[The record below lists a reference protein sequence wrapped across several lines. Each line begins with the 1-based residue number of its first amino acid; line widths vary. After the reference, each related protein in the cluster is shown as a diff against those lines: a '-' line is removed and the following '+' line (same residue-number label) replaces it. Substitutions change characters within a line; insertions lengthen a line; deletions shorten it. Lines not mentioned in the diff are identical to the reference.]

1 MNKPIRALIL
11 AAGLGTRL
19 RPLTL
24 SKPKCLVEINKKPI
38 LELWIEKLE
47 DINAQKIIVNTH
59 YLSDQVNNFLNKKYK
74 NTTKIEVFHETRL
87 YGTAGTLIANHDLF
101 LNSTGIMIHADNF
114 SNMQLF
120 HLIEAHKNKPS
131 NCLLTMLT
139 FTTDNPESC
148 GIVEVDKKGVVINF
162 HEKIKNP
169 PGNLANGAVYVFD
182 NNFLDWLITKHP
194 KAKDFSTEVLPLL
207 NGKIFTFHTNLPY
220 IDIGTPEK
228 LQEARDLNSEIND

>member
-1 MNKPIRALIL
+1 MTQPIRSLIL

-24 SKPKCLVEINKKPI
+24 SKPKCLVEIDKKPL

-47 DINAQKIIVNTH
+47 DKDAQKIIINTH

-74 NTTKIEVFHETRL
+74 NQNKIKILHETKL
-87 YGTAGTLIANHDLF
+87 LGTAGTLIANRDFF
-101 LNSTGIMIHADNF
+101 LNATCIMIHADNF
-114 SNMQLF
+114 TNMTLF
-120 HLIEAHKNKPS
+120 NLLEAHKNKPK
-131 NCLLTMLT
+131 NCLITMLT
-139 FTTDNPESC
+139 FNTDHPESC
-148 GIVEVDKKGVVINF
+148 GIVEVDKNGVVINF

-182 NNFLDWLITKHP
+182 NNFLDWLTKNHP

-207 NGKIFTFHTNLPY
+207 NSRIFTFHTNSPY
-220 IDIGTPEK
+220 IDIGTPENLK
-228 LQEARDLNSEIND
+228 KAKSIKFQINN